1 MDMAAR
7 TTPNQINQIF
17 QQKDMPSELKQ
28 RYAKRL
34 LKFRSVPNKEYLKE
48 LVKDPSNPKGR
59 YISKFKESQL
69 LKIEAIKTYF
79 SLDKSPLTHVHS
91 LTSPNDSWKT

>member
-1 MDMAAR
+1 
-7 TTPNQINQIF
+7 
-17 QQKDMPSELKQ
+17 MPSELKQ

-48 LVKDPSNPKGR
+48 LVKDKQQKGR

-69 LKIEAIKTYF
+69 LKIEAIKHTF
-79 SLDKSPLTHVHS
+79 H
-91 LTSPNDSWKT
+91 

>member
-1 MDMAAR
+1 MTFIISPQWFSTHGVNDMDMAAR

-48 LVKDPSNPKGR
+48 LVKIQATQKVVIFLS
-59 YISKFKESQL
+59 
-69 LKIEAIKTYF
+69 LKKVNF
-79 SLDKSPLTHVHS
+79 LKLRQ
-91 LTSPNDSWKT
+91 

>member
-1 MDMAAR
+1 MTFIISPQWFSTHGVNDMDMAAR

-48 LVKDPSNPKGR
+48 LVKDPSNQKVV
-59 YISKFKESQL
+59 IFLS
-69 LKIEAIKTYF
+69 LKKVNF
-79 SLDKSPLTHVHS
+79 LKLRQ
-91 LTSPNDSWKT
+91 

>member
-1 MDMAAR
+1 MALMIWIWLR

-48 LVKDPSNPKGR
+48 LVKDKATQKVVIFLSL
-59 YISKFKESQL
+59 KESQL
-69 LKIEAIKTYF
+69 LKIEAIKHTF
-79 SLDKSPLTHVHS
+79 H
-91 LTSPNDSWKT
+91 

>member
-1 MDMAAR
+1 MTFIISPQWFSTHGVNDMDMAAR

-48 LVKDPSNPKGR
+48 LKRCNPKGR

-69 LKIEAIKTYF
+69 LKIEAIKHTF
-79 SLDKSPLTHVHS
+79 H
-91 LTSPNDSWKT
+91 